1 MTPEQKGISTRLML
15 LSALLFVIVSVT
27 LSSLLVIRNR
37 MQQQV
42 LNDLA
47 EDLACTQCRVSN
59 VRDLYN
65 RPVINHQPKKLL
77 AHCGSSPR
85 NSSNPGPLAMVHRES
100 LTFDEDDHMFRRLH
114 DVESGRLWAK
124 P

>member
-42 LNDLA
+42 LNDFA
-47 EDLACTQCRVSN
+47 EDLAHSVQGFQCAR
-59 VRDLYN
+59 
-65 RPVINHQPKKLL
+65 
-77 AHCGSSPR
+77 
-85 NSSNPGPLAMVHRES
+85 S
-100 LTFDEDDHMFRRLH
+100 L
-114 DVESGRLWAK
+114 
-124 P
+124 